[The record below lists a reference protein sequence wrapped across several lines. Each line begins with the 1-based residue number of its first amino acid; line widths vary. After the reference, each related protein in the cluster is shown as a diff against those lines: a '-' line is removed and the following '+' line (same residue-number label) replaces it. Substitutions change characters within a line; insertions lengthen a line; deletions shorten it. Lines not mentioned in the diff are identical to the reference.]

1 MRRPGQL
8 IIVQRHQQTLYKT
21 LRHAN
26 RGAAEVIF
34 DRRQGERR
42 RSGVYPAPSDA
53 RPTGAARYCR
63 TSAPAGPICGISS
76 FRDAV
81 GRAGAP
87 PSLSLEKAPGHPV
100 AGPRR

>member
-1 MRRPGQL
+1 MQKEAPMPRPGQL

-42 RSGVYPAPSDA
+42 RGQAY
-53 RPTGAARYCR
+53 
-63 TSAPAGPICGISS
+63 AGPE
-76 FRDAV
+76 RRQADRR
-81 GRAGAP
+81 RA
-87 PSLSLEKAPGHPV
+87 LSPDERARWTDLRHLV
-100 AGPRR
+100 VS

>member
-1 MRRPGQL
+1 MPRPGQL

-42 RSGVYPAPSDA
+42 RPAAYAGLERRRGERRRALLPDERA
-53 RPTGAARYCR
+53 RWTDLRHLVIP
-63 TSAPAGPICGISS
+63 
-76 FRDAV
+76 
-81 GRAGAP
+81 
-87 PSLSLEKAPGHPV
+87 
-100 AGPRR
+100 

>member
-1 MRRPGQL
+1 MRHPGQL

-42 RSGVYPAPSDA
+42 RP
-53 RPTGAARYCR
+53 GAY
-63 TSAPAGPICGISS
+63 AGPERRRGE
-76 FRDAV
+76 RR
-81 GRAGAP
+81 RALLPDERARWTDLRHLVIP
-87 PSLSLEKAPGHPV
+87 
-100 AGPRR
+100 

>member
-1 MRRPGQL
+1 MQKEAPMPRPGQL

-42 RSGVYPAPSDA
+42 RGQAY
-53 RPTGAARYCR
+53 
-63 TSAPAGPICGISS
+63 AGPERRQADRRCALSP
-76 FRDAV
+76 DE
-81 GRAGAP
+81 RARWTDLRHLVVP
-87 PSLSLEKAPGHPV
+87 
-100 AGPRR
+100 